1 MDFLDKVVIITGA
14 SRGIGKAV
22 AVKFAEQGAKVVVNY
37 RNDKKSAD
45 EVVKTIIGKKGNAI
59 TVQADISSR
68 EDCEKLAQTV
78 VDKWETVHIL
88 VNNAGIARDGLL
100 MGLDNDDWDKVMK
113 TNLEGNVFLTKAVLP
128 YMMMQKF
135 GRIINIS
142 SVSADHG
149 RKGQIS
155 YSASKGAINSLTK
168 VLALEVASK
177 GITVNAIAPGMIETD
192 MSSAVRGLANKQLLA
207 QIPLGR
213 YGQPEEIAETTVF
226 LASDKASYI
235 TGETLRIDGGLTL
248 GVGI

>member
-14 SRGIGKAV
+14 SRGIGKSV
-22 AVKFAEQGAKVVVNY
+22 ALKFAEQGAKVVVNY
-37 RNDKKSAD
+37 CNDKQSAD
-45 EVVKTIIGKKGNAI
+45 EVVKTIIDKKGKGIA
-59 TVQADISSR
+59 VQADISSR
-68 EDCEKLAQTV
+68 DACEKLAQTV

-142 SVSADHG
+142 SVSADNG

-192 MSSAVRGLANKQLLA
+192 MSSAARGLASKQLLA

-213 YGQPEEIAETTVF
+213 YGQPEEIAQTTVF

-248 GVGI
+248 GIGI